1 MLRKEELVLAKN
13 ENAKEPGVT
22 KLFTPEGKPI
32 RVLSTSLGIA
42 LLANALFVPGG
53 AGASGT
59 TSGEEPQL
67 VSWSTE
73 EVKAY
78 FDKNV
83 DWNIPYPQ
91 EGAEEVVQEGQG
103 AVTSNGTTVVNNY
116 GGYNSG
122 FGWDDLLL
130 YHMLFNSGSFYSSR
144 GWYNDRPT
152 YYGGTRNTYRPP
164 TYSSGSF
171 QNKSVAGS
179 VVKPKTST
187 SSTGSI
193 TRRGTSSKAGGI
205 GGTSSG
211 LGSSSSSSGSVSSSK
226 SSSKSSSSKSG
237 FGG

>member
-1 MLRKEELVLAKN
+1 MLGKD
-13 ENAKEPGVT
+13 ENAKEPAVS
-22 KLFTPEGKPI
+22 KLFNAEGKPL

-53 AGASGT
+53 AGASGS
-59 TSGEEPQL
+59 SGEEPKL

-83 DWNIPYPQ
+83 DWNIPYP
-91 EGAEEVVQEGQG
+91 EGNVEETVQEGSG
-103 AVTSNGTTVVNNY
+103 VVTSGGTTVINNY
-116 GGYNSG
+116 GGYSSG
-122 FGWDDLLL
+122 FGWDDMLL

-152 YYGGTRNTYRPP
+152 YYGGTRTTYKPP
-164 TYSSGSF
+164 TYNSGSF
-171 QNKSVAGS
+171 QNKKVAGS
-179 VVKPKTST
+179 VAKPKTST

-193 TRRGTSSKAGGI
+193 TRRGTSSKKGGI

-211 LGSSSSSSGSVSSSK
+211 LGSSGSS
-226 SSSKSSSSKSG
+226 SSSKSSSSKSSAGRSSSSKSG

>member
-1 MLRKEELVLAKN
+1 MLANE
-13 ENAKEPGVT
+13 ENAKEPAVS
-22 KLFTPEGKPI
+22 KLFNAEGKPL

-53 AGASGT
+53 AGASGS
-59 TSGEEPQL
+59 SGEEPQL

-83 DWNIPYPQ
+83 DWNIPYPD
-91 EGAEEVVQEGQG
+91 EGAEETLQEGSG
-103 AVTSNGTTVVNNY
+103 VSTSGGTTVINNY

-130 YHMLFNSGSFYSSR
+130 YHMLFNNGSYYSSR

-152 YYGGTRNTYRPP
+152 YYGGTRTAYRPP
-164 TYSSGSF
+164 TYNSGSF
-171 QNKSVAGS
+171 QNKPVAGS

-187 SSTGSI
+187 SSSGSI
-193 TRRGTSSKAGGI
+193 TRRGTSSNKGGI

-211 LGSSSSSSGSVSSSK
+211 LGSGSK
-226 SSSKSSSSKSG
+226 SSAGKSSSRSG

>member
-1 MLRKEELVLAKN
+1 MAKD
-13 ENAKEPGVT
+13 ERDKGLTVS
-22 KLFTPEGKPI
+22 KLFNPDGKPI

-42 LLANALFVPGG
+42 LLANAMFIPG
-53 AGASGT
+53 AASASVNPT
-59 TSGEEPQL
+59 GEEPQL

-83 DWNIPYPQ
+83 DWNIPYPEDAQ
-91 EGAEEVVQEGQG
+91 EVEEQGQG
-103 AVTSNGTTVVNNY
+103 VVTSNGTTVVNNY
-116 GGYNSG
+116 GGYHSG
-122 FGWDDLLL
+122 FGWDDVLL
-130 YHMLFNSGSFYSSR
+130 YHMLFNSGSNYSSR
-144 GWYNDRPT
+144 GWYKDRPT
-152 YYGGTRNTYRPP
+152 YYGGTGTTYKPP
-164 TYSSGSF
+164 TYSSDKF
-171 QNKSVAGS
+171 QNRTVPGS

-211 LGSSSSSSGSVSSSK
+211 LNSSK
-226 SSSKSSSSKSG
+226 SSKSSSSKSG

>member
-1 MLRKEELVLAKN
+1 MAKD
-13 ENAKEPGVT
+13 ENAKEPAVS
-22 KLFTPEGKPI
+22 KLFTPEGKPL

-53 AGASGT
+53 AGASGST
-59 TSGEEPQL
+59 GEEPQL

-83 DWNIPYPQ
+83 DWNIPYPV
-91 EGAEEVVQEGQG
+91 ENTEETEQQGQG
-103 AVTSNGTTVVNNY
+103 VVTSNGTTVINNY

-152 YYGGTRNTYRPP
+152 YYGGTRTSYRPP
-164 TYSSGSF
+164 TYTSGSF
-171 QNKSVAGS
+171 QNKPVAGS
-179 VVKPKTST
+179 VVKPRTST

-193 TRRGTSSKAGGI
+193 TRRGSTKAGGI

-211 LGSSSSSSGSVSSSK
+211 LGSSKSSGSKSGSSK
-226 SSSKSSSSKSG
+226 GG

>member
-1 MLRKEELVLAKN
+1 MLAN
-13 ENAKEPGVT
+13 EDNAKEPAVSR
-22 KLFTPEGKPI
+22 LFNAEGKPL

-53 AGASGT
+53 AGASGS
-59 TSGEEPQL
+59 SGEEPQL

-83 DWNIPYPQ
+83 DWNIPYPE
-91 EGAEEVVQEGQG
+91 EGIEETVQEGTG
-103 AVTSNGTTVVNNY
+103 VSTSNGTTVINNY

-130 YHMLFNSGSFYSSR
+130 YHMLFNNGSYYSSR

-152 YYGGTRNTYRPP
+152 YYGGTRTTYKPP
-164 TYSSGSF
+164 SYNSGRF
-171 QNKSVAGS
+171 QNKPVAGS

-187 SSTGSI
+187 SSSGSI
-193 TRRGTSSKAGGI
+193 TRRGTSSNKGGI

-211 LGSSSSSSGSVSSSK
+211 LGSGSK
-226 SSSKSSSSKSG
+226 SSAGKSSSRSG